1 MELSPE
7 MLEVRAQFEEA
18 ARAADPAK
26 KCLALQKALDAM
38 ELYEE
43 DHPGMEAPERDVLK
57 NLRQS
62 HTRVLINQLVTM
74 PNMEIEVWFE
84 YIMLFMLRLKNDV
97 SLVLQEHPE
106 IQKNYDNFK
115 EKYKKELM
123 EAAKKTAIKTTL
135 TFEADTV

>member
-18 ARAADPAK
+18 TRASDPAK

-43 DHPGMEAPERDVLK
+43 DHPGMKASEREVLT

-74 PNMEIEVWFE
+74 PNMEIGIWFE
-84 YIMLFMLRLKNDV
+84 YIMVFTLRLKNDV
-97 SLVLQEHPE
+97 SLALQEHPE
-106 IQKNYDNFK
+106 IQKNFDNFK
-115 EKYKKELM
+115 ENYKKELM
-123 EAAKKTAIKTTL
+123 EAAKKLQLKQP
-135 TFEADTV
+135 

>member
-1 MELSPE
+1 
-7 MLEVRAQFEEA
+7 
-18 ARAADPAK
+18 
-26 KCLALQKALDAM
+26 
-38 ELYEE
+38 
-43 DHPGMEAPERDVLK
+43 MEAPERDVLK